1 MSFLGMGT
9 FEILIIL
16 LVAFIFLGPERMI
29 DAARTLGKWTGE
41 LRRMGSTVQAEMEDL
56 TNIGDPLSSRP
67 GPTRNSSQ
75 ENASETPLDQ
85 DHPTPFR
92 PKTVEDPASSPGDV
106 GSGSASRP
114 TADDKR
120 AAPATRPAAQS
131 NDPDSA
137 RKEESA

>member
-41 LRRMGSTVQAEMEDL
+41 LRRMGSTVQAEMEDI

-67 GPTRNSSQ
+67 GPTRNNSR
-75 ENASETPLDQ
+75 EGAPDTPMDQ

-92 PKTVEDPASSPGDV
+92 PQPVENQASPPDGEESHTVSNTPENSAQPA
-106 GSGSASRP
+106 
-114 TADDKR
+114 ADDTN
-120 AAPATRPAAQS
+120 P
-131 NDPDSA
+131 A